1 MRRPMDRHAAWPALA
16 ATATVL
22 ATACTLHTDLLRQP
36 PPERWNPALNTH
48 PDSPAFQAL
57 LDRYVREGLPG
68 VVLLVR
74 TPQGQWNG
82 ASGYASIEAS
92 ERMLPTHLHH
102 VASVTKMYLATA
114 VMLLV
119 QDGVLDLDARVSRY
133 LPEPLLSQIPNG
145 AEVTVRHLVG
155 HTSGIPDFGQVQAYD
170 LDFMNDPLGS
180 YPAERLLGYLRGQS
194 AKFAPGTGWFYS
206 NVNYVLLALIVDRV
220 AGTSHA
226 RVISERILRP
236 RGLGATFYKTGAGY
250 PTPPGL
256 VSSYTETAGRLF
268 NVSDQAVHAADVFI
282 GNAGLIASSADLA
295 AFVEALLGGRL
306 VGPEALAEMTRGNR
320 YFSGYG
326 LGLSIWNTRYGAAIG
341 HDGGSTG
348 TLCTVRHFP
357 DSHATLV
364 LLVNSGQGTAT
375 REAFLRLW
383 RDAVQ
388 TALGRP

>member
-1 MRRPMDRHAAWPALA
+1 MDRHAAWPALV

-22 ATACTLHTDLLRQP
+22 ATACTLHTAVLRRP
-36 PPERWNPALNTH
+36 PAAGWNPALNTH
-48 PDSPAFQAL
+48 PDSAAFQAL

-82 ASGYASIEAS
+82 ASGYAGIETS

-145 AEVTVRHLVG
+145 AEVTVRHLLG

-170 LDFMNDPLGS
+170 LDFVNDPMGS
-180 YPAERLLGYLRGQS
+180 YPTERLLGYVRGQS
-194 AKFAPGTGWFYS
+194 PKFAPGTSWFYS

-220 AGTSHA
+220 AGASHA
-226 RVISERILRP
+226 RVISERILGP
-236 RGLGATFYKTGAGY
+236 LGLSATFYKTDAGY
-250 PTPPGL
+250 PAPPGL
-256 VSSYTETAGRLF
+256 VNSYTETAGRLF
-268 NVSDQAVHAADVFI
+268 NVSDQAVHTADVFM

-295 AFVEALLGGRL
+295 TFVEALLEGRL
-306 VGPEALAEMTRGNR
+306 VRPEALAEMTRGNR

-326 LGLSIWNTRYGAAIG
+326 LGLSISSSRYGAAIG

-348 TLCTVRHFP
+348 TMCTVRHFP

-364 LLVNSGQGTAT
+364 ILVNAGQGGAT
-375 REAFLRLW
+375 RGAFQRLW
-383 RDAVQ
+383 RDAVE
-388 TALGRP
+388 TALARP